1 MPSTADCL
9 AGLALAVAFLALLG
23 VAELWRIVARPP
35 VEWTRKLVHAGG
47 GVTALAIPLVI
58 ESHWVVLVLA
68 AGMGAV
74 FLISR
79 ALGWLPSLH
88 AVERRTRGVEYYP
101 VSVYLLF
108 LLTPG
113 RPWMYVSCLLVLA
126 LADALA
132 ALVGKRFGRLQY
144 EVDGNRKSLEGS
156 AAFFGVTLAVIAV
169 PILLWLD
176 PAIPP
181 PGNVL
186 LAAVLAALLAT
197 GFEAIALDGRDNL
210 WLPLGVC
217 IVLTKLFRQP
227 TEELVSQNIAFLGI
241 TLAIALACTFV
252 RSFNVG
258 ATLVFLLATYAA
270 WSLGSPDWAW
280 PAAGGLVVYLASR
293 IVGGSRLV
301 VRSKGIT
308 ERLLLSFL
316 VLVAANVLWGMGR
329 KDWYVWLFGP
339 YLAGCV
345 ATTVVGA
352 AISLSARHAAA
363 PGRRRIEMVLIGLA
377 AGAAIVLP
385 CLFLQE
391 GVSPAAAIAV
401 VFAGLVVGQVFAIGA
416 PADERI
422 TERQPWRTHLL
433 AATAMLIVAAAQWAG
448 VSPLWRPG
456 E

>member
-1 MPSTADCL
+1 MPSTDDWV
-9 AGLALAVAFLALLG
+9 AGGALTVAFLLLIG
-23 VAELWRIVARPP
+23 LAELWRVVGSPP
-35 VEWTRKLVHAGG
+35 VEWTRKLVHCGG
-47 GVTALAIPLVI
+47 GVASLAIPLVI

-79 ALGWLPSLH
+79 GLGWLPSLH

-101 VSVYLLF
+101 VSVYVLF

-132 ALVGKRFGRLQY
+132 ALVGKRFGRIRY
-144 EVDGNRKSLEGS
+144 EVDGNEKSLEGS

-169 PILLWLD
+169 PILLWPD

-181 PGNVL
+181 ASNVL

-197 GFEAIALDGRDNL
+197 GFEAIALEGRDNL
-210 WLPLGVC
+210 WLPPGVC
-217 IVLTKLFRQP
+217 IVLTKLLRQP
-227 TEELVSQNIAFLGI
+227 TEELVSQNIAFLAI
-241 TLAIALACTFV
+241 TLAIAAACTFV

-258 ATLVFLLATYAA
+258 ATLVFLLATYGA

-280 PAAGGLVVYLASR
+280 PAAGGLIVYLASR
-293 IVGGSRLV
+293 IIGGSQFV
-301 VRSKGIT
+301 VRSRGIT
-308 ERLLLSFL
+308 DRLLLPFL
-316 VLVAANVLWGMGR
+316 VLVAANVLWGYGR
-329 KDWYVWLFGP
+329 TDWYVWLFGP
-339 YLAGCV
+339 YLAGCL
-345 ATTVVGA
+345 ATAVVGA

-363 PGRRRIEMVLIGLA
+363 PGRRRIEMAIIATA

-385 CLFLQE
+385 CLLLQD
-391 GVSPAAAIAV
+391 GVSPAAAIV
-401 VFAGLVVGQVFAIGA
+401 VVLVGVVVGQVFAIRA

-422 TERQPWRTHLL
+422 TQRQPWRTHLL
-433 AATAMLIVAAAQWAG
+433 AATAILIVAAAQWVG
-448 VSPLWRPG
+448 VSPVWKPG